1 MHMLEENKRKKKTK
15 QNETKQKLDTR
26 KVKSE
31 NKYYNLYKNLPPRQR
46 RQKLDTIKRLM
57 SSSKCRSVEII
68 NNPAKPGSNHKEVNY
83 INYK

>member
-1 MHMLEENKRKKKTK
+1 MLEENKRKKKTK